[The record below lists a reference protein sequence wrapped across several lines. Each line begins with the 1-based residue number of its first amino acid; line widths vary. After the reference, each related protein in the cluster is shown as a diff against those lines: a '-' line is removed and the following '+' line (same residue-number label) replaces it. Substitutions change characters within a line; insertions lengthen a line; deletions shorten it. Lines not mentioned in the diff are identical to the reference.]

1 MSSTVTAGAA
11 AVAEPVSEEL
21 IAFFADRE
29 GVVQV
34 FDFDNDAVFDYNWRL
49 YENCLQLHACFPPL
63 ACIPLVFLPVWCF
76 CMPIYL
82 GGCAR
87 KNVRDAA
94 DAQHVCVTQDGI
106 VYTVDKRKTGCRHEG
121 SEKGKWSK
129 TVLWDQITKCD
140 VHEPAG
146 AAGPVCCL
154 VNRTL
159 TNVYVDTVSGSYS
172 WSDSPLG
179 RFHDN
184 DFGQDHRIGCD
195 GKITPM
201 GGGGESGPAH
211 ELVLVGLRE
220 PKAFKDLVWQ
230 MKRGGGGAA
239 AAAAGPLVTS
249 QPGLETVG
257 GGGGGRDS
265 ELVGLLSEHNA
276 LAKQHLAKQDEIL
289 VELRK
294 IAAK

>member
-1 MSSTVTAGAA
+1 M
-11 AVAEPVSEEL
+11 
-21 IAFFADRE
+21 
-29 GVVQV
+29 
-34 FDFDNDAVFDYNWRL
+34 
-49 YENCLQLHACFPPL
+49 
-63 ACIPLVFLPVWCF
+63 
-76 CMPIYL
+76 
-82 GGCAR
+82 
-87 KNVRDAA
+87 
-94 DAQHVCVTQDGI
+94 
-106 VYTVDKRKTGCRHEG
+106 
-121 SEKGKWSK
+121 
-129 TVLWDQITKCD
+129 LWDQITKCE

-201 GGGGESGPAH
+201 GGDGESGPAH

>member
-1 MSSTVTAGAA
+1 MSSKVTAGV

-34 FDFDNDAVFDYNWRL
+34 FDFDNDAVFDFNWRL
-49 YENCLQLHACFPPL
+49 YENCLQLNACFPPL
-63 ACIPLVFLPVWCF
+63 ACIPPLFISVWCC
-76 CMPIYL
+76 CMPLYL

-87 KNVRDAA
+87 KNVRDGA

-106 VYTVDKRKTGCRHEG
+106 VYTVDKRKTACRCECT
-121 SEKGKWSK
+121 EKGKTSK
-129 TVLWDQITKCD
+129 TVPWDKITNCD
-140 VHEPAG
+140 IEEPAG

-159 TNVYVDTVSGSYS
+159 TNVTIDTASGSRG
-172 WSDSPLG
+172 DSPLG
-179 RFHDN
+179 RNDDN
-184 DFGQDHRIGCD
+184 DWGPIGC
-195 GKITPM
+195 GGRITPM
-201 GGGGESGPAH
+201 GSWGGGGEGGSGH
-211 ELVLVGLRE
+211 ELVIVGLRE

-239 AAAAGPLVTS
+239 VAAAGPLVTS

-257 GGGGGRDS
+257 GGSGGRDS